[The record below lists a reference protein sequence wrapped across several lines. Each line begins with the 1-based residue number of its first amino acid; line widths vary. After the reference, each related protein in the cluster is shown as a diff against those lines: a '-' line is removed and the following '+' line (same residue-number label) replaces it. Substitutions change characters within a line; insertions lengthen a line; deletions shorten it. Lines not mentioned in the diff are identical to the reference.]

1 MALQDTTETIK
12 GKVGNDCGLGAT
24 LKFNLGADGVIL
36 IDATVV
42 PNTVSNDDNA
52 AQCTV
57 KMKLSDLDDMIAGKL
72 DPMAAFSLGKL
83 QLEGDLGVAMKLGN
97 LMKR

>member
-1 MALQDTTETIK
+1 MALQDTTELIRS
-12 GKVGNDCGLGAT
+12 KVGNDCGLGAT
-24 LKFNLGADGVIL
+24 LKFNVGSDGVIL

-42 PNTVSNDDNA
+42 PNTVTNDDNP

-57 KMKLSDLDDMIAGKL
+57 KMKLQDLDDMIGGKL

-83 QLEGDLGVAMKLGN
+83 QLEGDMSVAMKLGN
-97 LMKR
+97 LMRR

>member
-1 MALQDTTETIK
+1 MALQDTTEIIR

-24 LKFNLGADGVIL
+24 LKFHLGQDGVIL

-42 PNTVSNDDNA
+42 PNTVTNDDRA

-57 KMKLSDLDDMIAGKL
+57 KMKLHDLDDMLGGKL

-83 QLEGDLGVAMKLGN
+83 QLEGDMGVAMKLGN
-97 LMKR
+97 LMRR